1 MPPYF
6 PGAAQFTLTIL
17 DKTYLVAHCFHFGG
31 GKLMDV
37 IKLQAKAEMFAALHE
52 GSEILVLPNCWDA
65 GSAKILADVGFPA
78 IATTSAG
85 IAFSHGHADGHIISR
100 EDMCAEISRCAAIVS
115 IPLSAD
121 MEGGYG
127 ATPND
132 VAETVR
138 QAIAAGAVGANI
150 EDSIV
155 ANAKP
160 MLDATLATERI
171 QAGREAA
178 DAAGMS
184 FVLNARTDVYLHN
197 EGAPSAAMFDMA
209 VSRAN
214 TYYAAG
220 ARCVFVPGVTDADL
234 IERLADAIE
243 APLNILAGPASPS
256 TAELQ
261 AMGVA
266 RVSIGGSLARAC
278 LTLVENAAAEL
289 RNIGTYSYAKDT
301 FSNAVLNRRFAP
313 P

>member
-1 MPPYF
+1 
-6 PGAAQFTLTIL
+6 
-17 DKTYLVAHCFHFGG
+17 
-31 GKLMDV
+31 MDM
-37 IKLQAKAEMFAALHE
+37 IKLQTKAEVFAALHL
-52 GSEILVLPNCWDA
+52 GPEILLLPNCWDA
-65 GSAKILADVGFPA
+65 GSAKILAGAGFPA

-85 IAFSHGHADGHIISR
+85 IAFSHGYSDGHNISR
-100 EDMCAEISRCAAIVS
+100 HEMCAEVARCAAAVP

-127 ATPND
+127 LTPEE
-132 VAETVR
+132 VAESVR

-150 EDSIV
+150 EDAIA
-155 ANAKP
+155 ANDEP
-160 MLDATLATERI
+160 MLDAALAVERI

-178 DAAGMS
+178 DAAGIT
-184 FVLNARTDVYLHN
+184 FVLNARTDVFLYN
-197 EGAPSAAMFDMA
+197 RSAPSAANFDMA

-214 TYYAAG
+214 AYSAAG
-220 ARCVFVPGVTDADL
+220 ARCVFVPGVDEPHL
-234 IERLADAIE
+234 IARLADVIE
-243 APLNILAGPASPS
+243 APLNILAGPNSPA

-289 RNIGTYSYAKDT
+289 RNTGTYSYAKDT